1 MIYLLDTTILLAFL
15 REPNP
20 VQQFVDKHYAP
31 LGSGNEAIISIVTL
45 GEIKAIA
52 LRNKWGKHKIDKI
65 EETLSTII
73 IADINNEEVINRY
86 A

>member
-20 VQQFVDKHYAP
+20 VQQFVDKHFAP
-31 LGSGNEAIISIVTL
+31 LTNNNDAIISVVTL

-52 LRNKWGKHKIDKI
+52 LRNK
-65 EETLSTII
+65 
-73 IADINNEEVINRY
+73 
-86 A
+86 